1 MERAQDV
8 QARHAVRDHRLLVA
22 VDHERQR
29 RRCGARREAEPQTN
43 RAVPAPTAS
52 SAGSGA
58 SSCTRS
64 SSRRR
69 GHIHALLG
77 LGGQGGAERTA
88 DSLRPDDDRPGLP
101 HGVGARRDPPRV
113 RALAQLARHATAPR
127 RRARR
132 PALRGRDRAPEP
144 PGWPP
149 PSGAEP
155 GRYDSWLEHVGGE
168 RLAALDARCAG
179 GGPECLS
186 LFREL
191 DADLWALLLTQE
203 YERYPNIRALLPAV
217 PDPSLQELW
226 NGASGARLAAQS
238 VAFYRPLRERV
249 AGASRVPPAEGR
261 VLDFGCGWGRLTRF
275 LARDVGPAGCMGAT
289 RSRRSWRR
297 AARRASRRG
306 WRSRRSCRTGC
317 PSRSASTSRSPS
329 PCSPTSPSPRTS
341 AASPPST
348 RASRPAASLVVTI
361 RPPEYLRFCAAMHPL
376 LESLGADPVARLRE
390 PRYLFVPHPAEPGH
404 PQYDGGEMTYGETVV
419 TLAYVRER
427 WSPRIRAAARR
438 RAGRRPAPG
447 RPHAPAPSGPG
458 GR

>member
-1 MERAQDV
+1 MIRREYERSLSWRVTRPLRA
-8 QARHAVRDHRLLVA
+8 AGR
-22 VDHERQR
+22 
-29 RRCGARREAEPQTN
+29 GAR
-43 RAVPAPTAS
+43 
-52 SAGSGA
+52 
-58 SSCTRS
+58 
-64 SSRRR
+64 
-69 GHIHALLG
+69 
-77 LGGQGGAERTA
+77 
-88 DSLRPDDDRPGLP
+88 
-101 HGVGARRDPPRV
+101 
-113 RALAQLARHATAPR
+113 
-127 RRARR
+127 
-132 PALRGRDRAPEP
+132 ALRGRGQEAPEP
-144 PGWPP
+144 PGWSP

-238 VAFYRPLRERV
+238 VAFYRLLCERV

-275 LARDVGPAGCMGAT
+275 LARDVEPGRLYGCDPVASILETCRETRVPARLAQSAFVPDRLPFEERFDVAFAFSVFTHLSESAHERCL
-289 RSRRSWRR
+289 
-297 AARRASRRG
+297 AALHAG
-306 WRSRRSCRTGC
+306 LAPGGV
-317 PSRSASTSRSPS
+317 
-329 PCSPTSPSPRTS
+329 
-341 AASPPST
+341 
-348 RASRPAASLVVTI
+348 LVVTI
-361 RPPEYLRFCAAMHPL
+361 RPPEYLRFCAAMHPV

-427 WSPRIRAAARR
+427 WSPTFELLHTDVLVGDLHQVVLTLRR
-438 RAGRRPAPG
+438 RAVPG
-447 RPHAPAPSGPG
+447 EG
-458 GR
+458 